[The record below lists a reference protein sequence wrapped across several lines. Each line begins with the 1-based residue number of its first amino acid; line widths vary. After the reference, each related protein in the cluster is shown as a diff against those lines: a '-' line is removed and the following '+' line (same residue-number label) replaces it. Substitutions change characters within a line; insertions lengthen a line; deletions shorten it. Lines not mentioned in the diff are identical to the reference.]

1 MLQAL
6 QQKSAAEA
14 QGQATGQ
21 LEEVTDK
28 NGNKYFVNKSTLLGG
43 GGGAPKPPAA
53 TPTPAPAGGPSLG
66 PFAPKPGSAPPAAAG
81 AGGAQAAIGPSTAAM
96 LHGNAESAIQANKEY
111 QSQAE
116 AGQQMLVQTQQL
128 RQAANDFS
136 PGKFAETRMN
146 ALQYLNAAGLITS
159 DQAKSLGSAQ
169 EGQKIAIQLQAAATK
184 QLGSREAQQIFQ
196 IMGKSLPNLTLSQ
209 NGLDKVSGYMD
220 GIARYNMARAQVA
233 QQRSA
238 NNDANGVNNVRN
250 EFIQNTNPAYFVLA
264 SSPPAIQRE
273 IVDSMGDQKG
283 KFITNWKT
291 AASKGWAPTPLQ
303 YWGTQ

>member
-1 MLQAL
+1 
-6 QQKSAAEA
+6 
-14 QGQATGQ
+14 
-21 LEEVTDK
+21 
-28 NGNKYFVNKSTLLGG
+28 
-43 GGGAPKPPAA
+43 
-53 TPTPAPAGGPSLG
+53 
-66 PFAPKPGSAPPAAAG
+66 
-81 AGGAQAAIGPSTAAM
+81 
-96 LHGNAESAIQANKEY
+96 
-111 QSQAE
+111 
-116 AGQQMLVQTQQL
+116 
-128 RQAANDFS
+128 
-136 PGKFAETRMN
+136 MN